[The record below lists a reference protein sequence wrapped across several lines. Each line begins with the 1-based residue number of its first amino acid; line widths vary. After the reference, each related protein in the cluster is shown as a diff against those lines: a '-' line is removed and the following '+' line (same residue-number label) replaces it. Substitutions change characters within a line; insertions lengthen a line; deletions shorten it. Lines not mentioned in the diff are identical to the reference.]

1 MSKNFMSPNSFP
13 TSTEA
18 MRPDKEPEPYL
29 TFFMKLIPL
38 LEVLLFGMGLYYLGI
53 AEGGVLGW
61 AKLLTLCVAAYAVAY
76 AILRMAVEKGVPLVA
91 AKSKVAAPLSAFLIV
106 LVGAGFFSITGP
118 GFTIGP
124 VEESRLNAFVE
135 QIGSYAD
142 ARVSVADQAAEL
154 VPIMQTMAEDLSAR
168 TDQESASGFGPLAQ
182 TWDSLRARVDGL
194 ATQMTVSLGV
204 RDELLARIQAQ
215 RIAMETTLADESIN
229 IWDRRAELRTQQARL
244 MSMLTELDQAVPV
257 SVVRS
262 YVREL
267 EGGVLVPNREDANA
281 QINRTLAGYSETL
294 MAALSEQRGVSAT
307 PPAFPS
313 KTGALDTFAYIGKF
327 APVFLFAFI
336 VDMVFPLALWSFVLM
351 TMIAHSPQVWSKPR
365 KPTDLDRLTGMRAMS
380 ARQMRELIDED
391 DDDLAVPDDVGAGA
405 PLRPPFRPNRKT
417 RN

>member
-1 MSKNFMSPNSFP
+1 MYLDNS
-13 TSTEA
+13 SE

-53 AEGGVLGW
+53 AEGGFLGW
-61 AKLLTLCVAAYAVAY
+61 AKLLILCAAAYAVAY

-124 VEESRLNAFVE
+124 VEESRLHAFIEEV
-135 QIGSYAD
+135 GTYSD

-182 TWDSLRARVDGL
+182 TWDALRGRVDGL

-215 RIAMETTLADESIN
+215 RIAMETTLADENVN
-229 IWDRRAELRTQQARL
+229 IWDRRAELRRQQARL

-262 YVREL
+262 YVGEL

-294 MAALSEQRGVSAT
+294 MAALSEQRGISST
-307 PPAFPS
+307 PPVFPS

-365 KPTDLDRLTGMRAMS
+365 KPTDLDRLTSMRAMS

-391 DDDLAVPDDVGAGA
+391 DDDLAGPDDVRPDA
-405 PLRPPFRPNRKT
+405 PLRPPFRQDRKT

>member
-1 MSKNFMSPNSFP
+1 MQQEKFDTLRPN
-13 TSTEA
+13 
-18 MRPDKEPEPYL
+18 KEREPYL
-29 TFFMKLIPL
+29 TVAMKAIPAFD
-38 LEVLLFGMGLYYLGI
+38 VTLFGMGIYYLGM
-53 AEGGVLGW
+53 AEGGLLGW
-61 AKLLTLCVAAYAVAY
+61 AKLIVFCAAAYAVSY
-76 AILRMAVEKGVPLVA
+76 VILRLTIEKGVPLVA
-91 AKSKVAAPLSAFLIV
+91 ARSKVAAPLSAFLIA
-106 LVGAGFFSITGP
+106 LVGLGFFSITAP
-118 GFTIGP
+118 GFTIGA
-124 VEESRLNAFVE
+124 VEESRLNTFIE
-135 QIGSYAD
+135 QLGSYAD
-142 ARVSVADQAAEL
+142 VRVSVADQAAEL
-154 VPIMQTMAEDLSAR
+154 VPITQTMAQDISAR

-182 TWDSLRARVDGL
+182 TWVSLRGRVDGL
-194 ATQMTVSLGV
+194 ATQMTASLGV
-204 RDELLARIQAQ
+204 RDELLGRIQAQ
-215 RIAMETTLADESIN
+215 RIAMETTLADENIN

-267 EGGVLVPNREDANA
+267 EGGVLVPNRVDANA

-294 MAALSEQRGVSAT
+294 IAALSDQRGVSST

-365 KPTDLDRLTGMRAMS
+365 KLTDLDRLTGMRAMS
-380 ARQMRELIDED
+380 ARQMRELIEDQD
-391 DDDLAVPDDVGAGA
+391 DDDLAIPDDVRPDA